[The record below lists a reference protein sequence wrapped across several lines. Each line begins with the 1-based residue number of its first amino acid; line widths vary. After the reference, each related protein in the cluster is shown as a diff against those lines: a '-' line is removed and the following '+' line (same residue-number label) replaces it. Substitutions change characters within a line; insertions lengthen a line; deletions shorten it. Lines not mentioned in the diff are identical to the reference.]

1 VNSLLNYGYGILYSQ
16 IWGAVLNAGLEPFAG
31 FLHVDRPGKPS
42 LVLDMVEEFRQP
54 VVDRTV
60 IAYVNLGTNIGMRDG
75 LLDADTRKNIGDK
88 IVERLV
94 ATEMY
99 KGKQYQ
105 IRSIIQMQARRL
117 AGVLRGDGA
126 YKAFSFKW

>member
-1 VNSLLNYGYGILYSQ
+1 
-16 IWGAVLNAGLEPFAG
+16 
-31 FLHVDRPGKPS
+31 
-42 LVLDMVEEFRQP
+42 
-54 VVDRTV
+54 
-60 IAYVNLGTNIGMRDG
+60 

-94 ATEMY
+94 ATETY

-117 AGVLRGDGA
+117 AGFLRGDGN

>member
-1 VNSLLNYGYGILYSQ
+1 
-16 IWGAVLNAGLEPFAG
+16 
-31 FLHVDRPGKPS
+31 
-42 LVLDMVEEFRQP
+42 
-54 VVDRTV
+54 
-60 IAYVNLGTNIGMRDG
+60 MRDG

-117 AGVLRGDGA
+117 AGFL
-126 YKAFSFKW
+126 